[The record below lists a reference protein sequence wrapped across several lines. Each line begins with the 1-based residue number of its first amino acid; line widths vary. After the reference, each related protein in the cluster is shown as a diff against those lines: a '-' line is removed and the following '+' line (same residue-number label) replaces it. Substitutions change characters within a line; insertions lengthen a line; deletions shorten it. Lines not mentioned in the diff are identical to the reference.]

1 MYLRLYF
8 LLPDDKHSRRVA
20 DTLRD
25 AGIDGKYIRAHRR
38 NTRGL
43 PQEGATDSP
52 WERVDS
58 AEKVEKWAWNTDLVI
73 FTLAL
78 LGLVIALWQGS
89 TLFTLVSLIV
99 MAATFLA
106 GNFFAEYIPRVHL
119 REFEH
124 ALSHG
129 EVLLMVDVP
138 HKRVAEIEDMVHHQ
152 HPAAIAG
159 GSSWTIQSLGI

>member
-1 MYLRLYF
+1 MYFRLYF
-8 LLPDDKHSRRVA
+8 LLPDEQHAQAAMNS
-20 DTLRD
+20 LRS
-25 AGIDGKYIRAHRR
+25 AAIDERKIRAHKRHKPSSDMADQASWQR
-38 NTRGL
+38 L
-43 PQEGATDSP
+43 DPA
-52 WERVDS
+52 ERV
-58 AEKVEKWAWNTDLVI
+58 EKIAWRADLAI
-73 FTLAL
+73 FFLAL
-78 LGLVIALWQGS
+78 LLVCIAWWQASVTFAVVGL
-89 TLFTLVSLIV
+89 LI
-99 MAATFLA
+99 MAACFLL

-138 HKRVAEIEDMVHHQ
+138 HERVAEIEGRIHRE